1 MTRYIADLSVIHHL
15 VVYISENHYHYHDHD
30 STFESCE
37 RVVEVIEEEVV
48 EEEVVEEEV
57 VEEVVNTREGS
68 GTDVG
73 VIEEKVVD
81 AVDVVVCV

>member
-30 STFESCE
+30 SNFESCE
-37 RVVEVIEEEVV
+37 RVVEVIEEEVIHEEV
-48 EEEVVEEEV
+48 EEEVMV
-57 VEEVVNTREGS
+57 VVVNTREGS